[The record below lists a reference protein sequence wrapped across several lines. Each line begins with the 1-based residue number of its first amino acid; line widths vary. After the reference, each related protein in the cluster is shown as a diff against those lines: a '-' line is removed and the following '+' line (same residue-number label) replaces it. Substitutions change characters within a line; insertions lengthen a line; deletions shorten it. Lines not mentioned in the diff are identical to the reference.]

1 MMKLDAWLTVL
12 QSATPPRSGRLS
24 ALIDRHGAL
33 SDVVGLPRSEL
44 IAAGLS
50 KRQAERLKDPD
61 RRRMDQWRHWLGQPG
76 RRLIARDSSDY
87 PAMLKEIPD
96 PPLALW
102 AEGARSD
109 LLNSPQLAMVGS
121 RKPTANGR
129 ETARQFARYLSERGL
144 TIVSGLAAG
153 IDGASHRGGLR
164 GCGGTVAVLGSGPDV
179 LFPRSHGR
187 LAAEIIEKGLVV
199 SEYPP
204 GTPPLAAH
212 FPQRNRIIAGMSAGA
227 LVVEAARRSGSL
239 ITARLAG
246 NYGREVFAI
255 PGSIHN
261 PMAKGCHRLIRE
273 GAKLVEEAADVLV
286 ELPPLLGLVM
296 ESAAPRGEAAS
307 EARGGAASEA
317 RGGAASEA
325 RRGTAP
331 LTSQPGYAKLLAA
344 LGFDPCGISDLA
356 RRTGLTAAELSSML
370 LLLEME
376 GLVEALP
383 GGRYCRLSK
392 RTP

>member
-12 QSATPPRSGRLS
+12 QSAAPPPSQRFA
-24 ALIDRHGAL
+24 ALISQHAAATE
-33 SDVVGLPRSEL
+33 VVDLPRAEL
-44 IAAGLS
+44 LAAGLS
-50 KRQAERLKDPD
+50 ERHVDRLKTPD
-61 RRRMDQWRHWLGQPG
+61 RRRADQWRRWLERPG
-76 RRLIARDSSDY
+76 RRLITRESSDY
-87 PAMLKEIPD
+87 PSMLKELPD

-129 ETARQFARYLSERGL
+129 ETALRFSRYLSERGL
-144 TIVSGLAAG
+144 TIVSGLATG
-153 IDGASHRGGLR
+153 IDGASHRGGLQ
-164 GCGGTVAVLGSGPDV
+164 GCGSTVAVLGSGPDV
-179 LFPRSHGR
+179 LFPRSHER
-187 LAAEIIEKGLVV
+187 LSAEIIARGLIV

-212 FPQRNRIIAGMSAGA
+212 FPQRNRIIAGMSVGT

-261 PMAKGCHRLIRE
+261 PMARGCHRLIRD
-273 GAKLVEEAADVLV
+273 GAKLVEDAADVLV
-286 ELPPLLGLVM
+286 ELPPLLQLTV
-296 ESAAPRGEAAS
+296 ETADPAS
-307 EARGGAASEA
+307 ETPADE
-317 RGGAASEA
+317 
-325 RRGTAP
+325 AP
-331 LTSQPGYAKLLAA
+331 LASQPGYAELLAA
-344 LGFDPCGISDLA
+344 LGFDPGGISDLA
-356 RRTGLTAAELSSML
+356 RRTGLTTAELSSML

-383 GGRYCRLSK
+383 GGRYSRLSK
-392 RTP
+392 RVQ

>member
-12 QSATPPRSGRLS
+12 QSATPPRSRRLL
-24 ALIDRHGAL
+24 ALMDRYAEV
-33 SDVVGLPRSEL
+33 SEVVDLPRAEL
-44 IAAGLS
+44 VEAGLS
-50 KRQAERLKDPD
+50 KRQAARLKKPD
-61 RRRMDQWRHWLGQPG
+61 RRRMDLWRRWLDHPQ
-76 RRLIARDSSDY
+76 RALITRDSPDY
-87 PAMLKEIPD
+87 PAMLKELPD
-96 PPLALW
+96 QPLALW
-102 AEGARSD
+102 AEGARREI
-109 LLNSPQLAMVGS
+109 LNGPQLAMVGS

-129 ETARQFARYLSERGL
+129 ETAQRFARYLSERGL
-144 TIVSGLAAG
+144 TITSGLATG
-153 IDGASHRGGLR
+153 IDGASHRGGLQ
-164 GCGGTVAVLGSGPDV
+164 GCGSTLAVLGSGPDV

-187 LAAEIIEKGLVV
+187 LAAEIIDKGLIV

-204 GTPPLAAH
+204 GTPPLGAH
-212 FPQRNRIIAGMSAGA
+212 FPQRNRIIAGLSAGT

-261 PMAKGCHRLIRE
+261 PMAKGCHRLIRD

-286 ELPPLLGLVM
+286 ELPPLLELVI
-296 ESAAPRGEAAS
+296 ESAEAPTDTPS
-307 EARGGAASEA
+307 EAPD
-317 RGGAASEA
+317 
-325 RRGTAP
+325 GTAP
-331 LTSQPGYAKLLAA
+331 LTSQPGYAELLAA
-344 LGFDPCGISDLA
+344 LGFDPCGISDLG

>member
-12 QSATPPRSGRLS
+12 QCAAPPPSRRFA
-24 ALIDRHGAL
+24 ALVDRHAAVA
-33 SDVVGLPRSEL
+33 DVVGLPRAEL
-44 IAAGLS
+44 LAAGLS
-50 KRQAERLKDPD
+50 ERHVDRIKTPD
-61 RRRMDQWRHWLGQPG
+61 RRRTDQWRRWLERPDH
-76 RRLIARDSSDY
+76 RLIARDSSDY
-87 PAMLKEIPD
+87 PSMLKELPD

-102 AEGARSD
+102 IQGARSD

-129 ETARQFARYLSERGL
+129 ETAQRFARYLSERGL
-144 TIVSGLAAG
+144 TIVSGLATG
-153 IDGASHRGGLR
+153 IDGASHRGGLQ
-164 GCGGTVAVLGSGPDV
+164 GCGSTVAVMGSGPDV
-179 LFPRSHGR
+179 LFPRSHER
-187 LAAEIIEKGLVV
+187 LAAKIIARGLIV

-212 FPQRNRIIAGMSAGA
+212 FPQRNRIIAGMSVGT

-261 PMAKGCHRLIRE
+261 PMARGCHRLIRD

-286 ELPPLLGLVM
+286 ELPPLLQLTA
-296 ESAAPRGEAAS
+296 ETADPPS
-307 EARGGAASEA
+307 ETPADE
-317 RGGAASEA
+317 
-325 RRGTAP
+325 AP
-331 LTSQPGYAKLLAA
+331 LASRPGYAELLAA

-356 RRTGLTAAELSSML
+356 RRTGLTTAELSSML

-383 GGRYCRLSK
+383 GGRYSRLSK
-392 RTP
+392 RTQ

>member
-1 MMKLDAWLTVL
+1 MMKLDAWLKVL
-12 QSATPPRSGRLS
+12 QSATPPRSQPL
-24 ALIDRHGAL
+24 LTLLDRHAAV
-33 SDVVGLPRSEL
+33 SDVLDLPCAELVG
-44 IAAGLS
+44 AGLS
-50 KRQAERLKDPD
+50 KRQTERLKEPD
-61 RRRMDQWRHWLGQPG
+61 RQRMDRWRRWLDHPG
-76 RRLIARDSSDY
+76 RALVTRDCLDY

-102 AEGARSD
+102 AEGARKD
-109 LLNSPQLAMVGS
+109 LLDSPQLAMVGS

-129 ETARQFARYLSERGL
+129 ETAQRFARYLSERGL
-144 TIVSGLAAG
+144 TIVSGLATG
-153 IDGASHRGGLR
+153 IDGASHRGGLE
-164 GCGGTVAVLGSGPDV
+164 GCGSTVAVLGSGPDV
-179 LFPRSHGR
+179 LFPRSHAR
-187 LAAEIIEKGLVV
+187 LAAEIMEKGLIVT
-199 SEYPP
+199 EYPP

-212 FPQRNRIIAGMSAGA
+212 FPQRNRIIAGMSAGT

-286 ELPPLLGLVM
+286 ELPPLLELVL
-296 ESAAPRGEAAS
+296 ESAAPPADTPP
-307 EARGGAASEA
+307 GAQDESPDKV
-317 RGGAASEA
+317 
-325 RRGTAP
+325 AP
-331 LTSQPGYAKLLAA
+331 LTGQPGYGKLLAA

-383 GGRYCRLSK
+383 GGRYCRLPE

>member
-12 QSATPPRSGRLS
+12 QSATTPRSPRLL
-24 ALIDRHGAL
+24 ALIERHA
-33 SDVVGLPRSEL
+33 SVSVVVGLPRAEL
-44 IAAGLS
+44 VEAGLS
-50 KRQAERLKDPD
+50 RRQAKRLKEPD
-61 RRRMDQWRHWLGQPG
+61 RRRMDRWRRWLDRPG
-76 RRLIARDSSDY
+76 RTLIARDSPDY
-87 PAMLKEIPD
+87 PAMLKELPD

-102 AEGARSD
+102 AEGARRD

-129 ETARQFARYLSERGL
+129 ETALRFARYLSERGL
-144 TIVSGLAAG
+144 TIVSGLATG
-153 IDGASHRGGLR
+153 IDGASHRGGLE

-187 LAAEIIEKGLVV
+187 LAAEIIDKGLIV

-212 FPQRNRIIAGMSAGA
+212 FPQRNRIIAGMSAGT

-246 NYGREVFAI
+246 TYGREVFAI

-261 PMAKGCHRLIRE
+261 PMAKGCHRLIRD

-286 ELPPLLGLVM
+286 ELPPLLELVL
-296 ESAAPRGEAAS
+296 ESPDSPVDAPSGSPE
-307 EARGGAASEA
+307 E
-317 RGGAASEA
+317 
-325 RRGTAP
+325 TAP
-331 LTSQPGYAKLLAA
+331 LTSQPGYAELLAA
-344 LGFDPCGISDLA
+344 LGFDPCGIPDLA

-383 GGRYCRLSK
+383 GGRYCRLSE

>member
-1 MMKLDAWLTVL
+1 MMKLDSWFAVL
-12 QSATPPRSGRLS
+12 QSATPPRSRRLS
-24 ALIDRHGAL
+24 ALIDRHAGV
-33 SDVVGLPRSEL
+33 SGVVELPRAEL
-44 IAAGLS
+44 VAAGLS
-50 KRQAERLKDPD
+50 KRQAERLRNPD
-61 RRRMDQWRHWLGQPG
+61 RRRIGRWRRWLDRPG
-76 RRLIARDSSDY
+76 RRLITWDSADY
-87 PAMLKEIPD
+87 PRMLKELPD

-102 AEGARSD
+102 AEGARTD

-129 ETARQFARYLSERGL
+129 ETARRFARYLSERGL
-144 TIVSGLAAG
+144 TIVSGMATG

-179 LFPRSHGR
+179 LFPRSHAR
-187 LAAEIIEKGLVV
+187 LAAEIIAKGLIV
-199 SEYPP
+199 SEFPP

-212 FPQRNRIIAGMSAGA
+212 FPQRNRIIAGMSAGT

-261 PMAKGCHRLIRE
+261 PMAKGCHRLIRD

-286 ELPPLLGLVM
+286 ELPPLLELVM
-296 ESAAPRGEAAS
+296 ESAAAPADKPAAGPGGMPGEAPEETGPLAS
-307 EARGGAASEA
+307 R
-317 RGGAASEA
+317 
-325 RRGTAP
+325 
-331 LTSQPGYAKLLAA
+331 PGYAELLAA

>member
-1 MMKLDAWLTVL
+1 MKLDAWLTVL
-12 QSATPPRSGRLS
+12 QSAAPAKSQRLTTLLDQH
-24 ALIDRHGAL
+24 AAV
-33 SDVVGLPRSEL
+33 SDVVDLPRTAL
-44 IAAGLS
+44 LAAGIS
-50 KRQAERLKDPD
+50 ARQADRLKTPD
-61 RRRMDQWRHWLGQPG
+61 RERIDQWRSWLDRPG
-76 RRLIARDSSDY
+76 RSLITRKSPDY
-87 PAMLKEIPD
+87 PALLKELPD

-102 AEGARSD
+102 IDGARSD

-129 ETARQFARYLSERGL
+129 ETARRFARYLSERGL
-144 TIVSGLAAG
+144 TIVSGLATG
-153 IDGASHRGGLR
+153 IDGASHRGGLE
-164 GCGGTVAVLGSGPDV
+164 GCGSTVAVLGSGSDV
-179 LFPRSHGR
+179 LFPRSHKR
-187 LAAEIIEKGLVV
+187 LAAEIIDKGLIV
-199 SEYPP
+199 SEFPP

-212 FPQRNRIIAGMSAGA
+212 FPQRNRIIAGMSAGT

-261 PMAKGCHRLIRE
+261 PMAKGCHRLIQQ
-273 GAKLVEEAADVLV
+273 GAKLVEDAADVLV
-286 ELPPLLGLVM
+286 ELPPLLQLAVETEAQTVDTQSDAPAET
-296 ESAAPRGEAAS
+296 ESLAS
-307 EARGGAASEA
+307 R
-317 RGGAASEA
+317 
-325 RRGTAP
+325 
-331 LTSQPGYAKLLAA
+331 PGYKDLLAA

-383 GGRYCRLSK
+383 GGRYSRLSK

>member
-1 MMKLDAWLTVL
+1 M
-12 QSATPPRSGRLS
+12 
-24 ALIDRHGAL
+24 
-33 SDVVGLPRSEL
+33 
-44 IAAGLS
+44 
-50 KRQAERLKDPD
+50 
-61 RRRMDQWRHWLGQPG
+61 
-76 RRLIARDSSDY
+76 
-87 PAMLKEIPD
+87 
-96 PPLALW
+96 
-102 AEGARSD
+102 
-109 LLNSPQLAMVGS
+109 
-121 RKPTANGR
+121 
-129 ETARQFARYLSERGL
+129 
-144 TIVSGLAAG
+144 
-153 IDGASHRGGLR
+153 
-164 GCGGTVAVLGSGPDV
+164 LGSGPDV
-179 LFPRSHGR
+179 LFPRSHAR
-187 LAAEIIEKGLVV
+187 LAAEIIARGLIV

-212 FPQRNRIIAGMSAGA
+212 FPQRNRIIAGMSAGT

-261 PMAKGCHRLIRE
+261 PMAKGCHRLIRD

-286 ELPPLLGLVM
+286 ELPPLLELAM
-296 ESAAPRGEAAS
+296 QPAAPPAGAPAEAP
-307 EARGGAASEA
+307 EE
-317 RGGAASEA
+317 
-325 RRGTAP
+325 TAP
-331 LTSQPGYAKLLAA
+331 LEGQPGYAELLAA

>member
-1 MMKLDAWLTVL
+1 MMKLDVWLTVL
-12 QSATPPRSGRLS
+12 QSATPPRSQRLS

-44 IAAGLS
+44 VAAGLP

-76 RRLIARDSSDY
+76 RRLITRDSSDY

-102 AEGARSD
+102 VEGARSD

-129 ETARQFARYLSERGL
+129 ETAQQFARYLSERGL
-144 TIVSGLAAG
+144 TIVSGLATG
-153 IDGASHRGGLR
+153 IDGASHRGGLQ
-164 GCGGTVAVLGSGPDV
+164 GCGSTVAVLGSGPDV

-187 LAAEIIEKGLVV
+187 LAAEIIDKGLIV
-199 SEYPP
+199 SEFPP
-204 GTPPLAAH
+204 GTAPLAAH
-212 FPQRNRIIAGMSAGA
+212 FPQRNRIIAGMSAGT

-246 NYGREVFAI
+246 NFGREVFAI

-286 ELPPLLGLVM
+286 ELPPLLELVL
-296 ESAAPRGEAAS
+296 EPAAS
-307 EARGGAASEA
+307 PADTATDARHESPDEA
-317 RGGAASEA
+317 
-325 RRGTAP
+325 AP
-331 LTSQPGYAKLLAA
+331 LTRQPGYAKLLAA

>member
-1 MMKLDAWLTVL
+1 MMKLDAWLTLL
-12 QSATPPRSGRLS
+12 QSATSPRSQRLT
-24 ALIDRHGAL
+24 ALIDRHA
-33 SDVVGLPRSEL
+33 SVAEVVELPRSEL
-44 IAAGLS
+44 LAAGLS

-61 RRRMDQWRHWLGQPG
+61 RQRMDQWRDWLDRPG
-76 RRLIARDSSDY
+76 RGLITRDSSDY
-87 PAMLKEIPD
+87 PAMLKELPD
-96 PPLALW
+96 PPVALW
-102 AEGARSD
+102 IEGTRSD
-109 LLNSPQLAMVGS
+109 LLNGPQLAMVGS

-129 ETARQFARYLSERGL
+129 ETAQQFARYLSERGL
-144 TIVSGLAAG
+144 TIVSGLATG

-164 GCGGTVAVLGSGPDV
+164 GCGSTLAVLGSGPDV
-179 LFPRSHGR
+179 LFPRSHAR
-187 LAAEIIEKGLVV
+187 LAAEIIARGLIV

-212 FPQRNRIIAGMSAGA
+212 FPQRNRIIAGMSAGT

-261 PMAKGCHRLIRE
+261 PMAKGCHRLIRD

-286 ELPPLLGLVM
+286 ELPPLLELAM
-296 ESAAPRGEAAS
+296 QPAAPPDGAPTEAP
-307 EARGGAASEA
+307 EET
-317 RGGAASEA
+317 E
-325 RRGTAP
+325 P
-331 LTSQPGYAKLLAA
+331 LERQPGYAELLAA

>member
-1 MMKLDAWLTVL
+1 MMKLDHWLTVL
-12 QSATPPRSGRLS
+12 QSAAAPPTQRFA
-24 ALIDRHGAL
+24 ALIDHCGDAEK
-33 SDVVGLPRSEL
+33 VVEMPRGTL
-44 IAAGLS
+44 LAAGVS
-50 KRQAERLKDPD
+50 KRQVERLKDPD
-61 RRRMDQWRHWLGQPG
+61 TERLDQWRRWLDRPG
-76 RRLIARDSSDY
+76 RRLITRDSSAY
-87 PAMLKEIPD
+87 PAMLGELPD
-96 PPLALW
+96 APLALW
-102 AEGARSD
+102 IEGERDD

-121 RKPTANGR
+121 RSPTANGA

-144 TIVSGLAAG
+144 TIVSGLATG
-153 IDGASHRGGLR
+153 IDGASHRGALL
-164 GCGGTVAVLGSGPDV
+164 GCGSTVAVLGSGLDV

-187 LAAEIIEKGLVV
+187 LAAEIVAEGLIV
-199 SEYPP
+199 SEYAP

-212 FPQRNRIIAGMSAGA
+212 FPQRNRIIAGLSTGT

-246 NYGREVFAI
+246 TYGREVFAI

-261 PMAKGCHRLIRE
+261 PLAKGCHRLIRD

-286 ELPPLLGLVM
+286 ELSPLLQLTI
-296 ESAAPRGEAAS
+296 EADTTETETPVRTAS
-307 EARGGAASEA
+307 
-317 RGGAASEA
+317 
-325 RRGTAP
+325 
-331 LTSQPGYAKLLAA
+331 LTQQPGYAELLAA

-376 GLVEALP
+376 GLIEALP
-383 GGRYCRLSK
+383 GGRYSRLSK